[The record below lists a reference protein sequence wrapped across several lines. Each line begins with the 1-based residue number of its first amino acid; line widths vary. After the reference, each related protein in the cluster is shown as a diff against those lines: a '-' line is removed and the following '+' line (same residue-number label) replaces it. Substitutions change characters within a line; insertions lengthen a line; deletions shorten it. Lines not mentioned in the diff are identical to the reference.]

1 MYLQKCRQDLDERN
15 RTIDQQAKAIE
26 KLRPIVERFEKEM
39 ETKEDRSS
47 VRESESYRRPKT
59 SEVNRNS
66 EASMETVEVEEI
78 VNENEQLSKDLSNI
92 DF

>member
-1 MYLQKCRQDLDERN
+1 
-15 RTIDQQAKAIE
+15 
-26 KLRPIVERFEKEM
+26 M